1 MSTDQQKI
9 AELQNTIIAL
19 TGTVATLSSEVARLS
34 NKPFHN
40 QQVMKT
46 SIPLLPMQQSY
57 SRHRAPF
64 QEQGRRPY
72 REMHGTA
79 ASSSAGTASTA
90 SASTASAATAS
101 SSAGASASATAATST
116 DTHRMISLSDILTTN
131 EEVTFYVNT
140 GKDSKGEFTK
150 STVVTTFDGTNLNVT
165 RCDHVSSLVGLQ
177 TQKPGEIL
185 YKFIEELKNGN
196 HIKRTFSVA
205 PWKLC
210 YVVRD
215 GNTVTLDQLRNN
227 LSPQ

>member
-1 MSTDQQKI
+1 MSSDQQKI
-9 AELQNTIIAL
+9 TELQNTIVSLQA
-19 TGTVATLSSEVARLS
+19 TVATLSSEIARLS
-34 NKPFHN
+34 TKPFH
-40 QQVMKT
+40 QVMQT

-57 SRHRAPF
+57 SRRAPF

-72 REMHGTA
+72 REMRG
-79 ASSSAGTASTA
+79 ASTSA
-90 SASTASAATAS
+90 TSATGASTSATNGTSAT
-101 SSAGASASATAATST
+101 AGASTSAASA
-116 DTHRMISLSDILTTN
+116 DNRRMVSLSDIITTN

-140 GKDSKGEFTK
+140 GKDAKGEFTK
-150 STVVTTFDGTNLNVT
+150 STVVTTFDGSNLNVT

-196 HIKRTFSVA
+196 HIKRTFNVA

-215 GNTVTLDQLRNN
+215 GQTLTLDQLRNN
-227 LSPQ
+227 LPQ

>member
-1 MSTDQQKI
+1 MSSDQQKI
-9 AELQNTIIAL
+9 TELQNTIVSLQATI
-19 TGTVATLSSEVARLS
+19 ATLSSEVARLS
-34 NKPFHN
+34 TKPFH
-40 QQVMKT
+40 QVMQT

-57 SRHRAPF
+57 SRRAPF

-72 REMHGTA
+72 REMHGAT
-79 ASSSAGTASTA
+79 SSTSATGASTG
-90 SASTASAATAS
+90 AATA
-101 SSAGASASATAATST
+101 ATNGTNATAATAATS
-116 DTHRMISLSDILTTN
+116 DNRRMVSLSDIITTN

-140 GKDSKGEFTK
+140 GKDAKGEFTK
-150 STVVTTFDGTNLNVT
+150 STVVTTFDGSNLNVT

-196 HIKRTFSVA
+196 HIKRTFNVA

-215 GNTVTLDQLRNN
+215 GQTLTLDQLRNN
-227 LSPQ
+227 LPQ

>member
-46 SIPLLPMQQSY
+46 SIPLSPMQPSY
-57 SRHRAPF
+57 PRHRAPF

-72 REMHGTA
+72 RDMHGTGAATAATGAATA
-79 ASSSAGTASTA
+79 ASSATSAT
-90 SASTASAATAS
+90 S
-101 SSAGASASATAATST
+101 SSSATAAASA
-116 DTHRMISLSDILTTN
+116 DTHRMVSLSDILTTN

-140 GKDSKGEFTK
+140 GKDGKGEFTK

-165 RCDHVSSLVGLQ
+165 RCDHVSSLIGLQ

-215 GNTVTLDQLRNN
+215 GQMVTLDQLRNS

>member
-9 AELQNTIIAL
+9 AELQNTIVAL
-19 TGTVATLSSEVARLS
+19 TATVATLSSEVARLS
-34 NKPFHN
+34 NKPFH

-46 SIPLLPMQQSY
+46 SIPLLPMHQSY

-79 ASSSAGTASTA
+79 ATGATGAATGAASSAT
-90 SASTASAATAS
+90 TAS

-116 DTHRMISLSDILTTN
+116 DTHRMVSLSDILTTN

-150 STVVTTFDGTNLNVT
+150 STVVTTFDGTNLTVT
-165 RCDHVSSLVGLQ
+165 CCEHVSSLVGLQ

-210 YVVRD
+210 YVIRD
-215 GNTVTLDQLRNN
+215 GQMITLDQLRNK
-227 LSPQ
+227 LSP

>member
-1 MSTDQQKI
+1 MSSEQQKI
-9 AELQNTIIAL
+9 TELQNTIAAL
-19 TGTVATLSSEVARLS
+19 TATVATLSSEVARLS
-34 NKPFHN
+34 NKPFHH
-40 QQVMKT
+40 QVMKT

-57 SRHRAPF
+57 SRRAPF

-72 REMHGTA
+72 REMHGATTSSTGA
-79 ASSSAGTASTA
+79 ATSSTGTATSSTG
-90 SASTASAATAS
+90 AATS
-101 SSAGASASATAATST
+101 STGAATAATSST
-116 DTHRMISLSDILTTN
+116 AATSDNHRMVSLSDIITTN

-140 GKDSKGEFTK
+140 GKDAKGEFTK
-150 STVVTTFDGTNLNVT
+150 STVVTTFDGSNLNVT

-196 HIKRTFSVA
+196 HIKRTFNVA

-215 GNTVTLDQLRNN
+215 GQTLTLDQLRNN

>member
-1 MSTDQQKI
+1 MSSDQQKI
-9 AELQNTIIAL
+9 TELQNTIVSLQA
-19 TGTVATLSSEVARLS
+19 TVATLSSEIARLS
-34 NKPFHN
+34 TKPFH
-40 QQVMKT
+40 QVMQT

-57 SRHRAPF
+57 SRRAPF

-72 REMHGTA
+72 REMHG
-79 ASSSAGTASTA
+79 
-90 SASTASAATAS
+90 AAT
-101 SSAGASASATAATST
+101 GAATSAT
-116 DTHRMISLSDILTTN
+116 GASTSATNGTNATSGSATSGASTSTSADNRRMVSLSDIITTN

-140 GKDSKGEFTK
+140 GKDAKGEFTK
-150 STVVTTFDGTNLNVT
+150 STVVTTFDGSNLNVT

-196 HIKRTFSVA
+196 HIKRTFNVA

-215 GNTVTLDQLRNN
+215 GQTLTLDQLRNN
-227 LSPQ
+227 LPQ

>member
-79 ASSSAGTASTA
+79 ASSATT
-90 SASTASAATAS
+90 ASTASAATAS
-101 SSAGASASATAATST
+101 SSAGASAGASASATAATST

-140 GKDSKGEFTK
+140 GKDAKGEFTK

-210 YVVRD
+210 YVVRG
-215 GNTVTLDQLRNN
+215 GNTMTLDQLRNN

>member
-9 AELQNTIIAL
+9 AELQNTIVAL

-40 QQVMKT
+40 QVMKT
-46 SIPLLPMQQSY
+46 SIPLLPMQPSY
-57 SRHRAPF
+57 PRRSF

-72 REMHGTA
+72 RDLQGT
-79 ASSSAGTASTA
+79 
-90 SASTASAATAS
+90 
-101 SSAGASASATAATST
+101 GASASATSATAAVSGSST
-116 DTHRMISLSDILTTN
+116 DTHRMVSLSDILTTN

-140 GKDSKGEFTK
+140 GKDAKGEFTK

-165 RCDHVSSLVGLQ
+165 RCEHVSSLVGLQ

-185 YKFIEELKNGN
+185 YKFIEELKNSN

-210 YVVRD
+210 YVIRD
-215 GNTVTLDQLRNN
+215 GQMVTLDQLRNK
-227 LSPQ
+227 LSP

>member
-140 GKDSKGEFTK
+140 GKDAKGEFTK

>member
-40 QQVMKT
+40 QQVMQT
-46 SIPLLPMQQSY
+46 SIPLLPMQPSY
-57 SRHRAPF
+57 PRNRAPF

-72 REMHGTA
+72 RELQGTTASSATSATSATA
-79 ASSSAGTASTA
+79 ASSS
-90 SASTASAATAS
+90 
-101 SSAGASASATAATST
+101 ST
-116 DTHRMISLSDILTTN
+116 DTHRMVSLSDILTTN

-140 GKDSKGEFTK
+140 GKDGKGEFTK

-185 YKFIEELKNGN
+185 YKFIEELKNSN

-215 GNTVTLDQLRNN
+215 GNMLTLDQLRNK
-227 LSPQ
+227 LSP

>member
-9 AELQNTIIAL
+9 AELQNTIVAL
-19 TGTVATLSSEVARLS
+19 TATVATLSSEVARLS
-34 NKPFHN
+34 NKPFH

-64 QEQGRRPY
+64 QEQGRRSY
-72 REMHGTA
+72 REMHGTGVTGATGAATGA
-79 ASSSAGTASTA
+79 ASSATT
-90 SASTASAATAS
+90 ATAS

-116 DTHRMISLSDILTTN
+116 DTHRMVSLSDILTTN

-140 GKDSKGEFTK
+140 GKDAKGEFTK
-150 STVVTTFDGTNLNVT
+150 STVVTTFDGTNLTVT
-165 RCDHVSSLVGLQ
+165 HCDHVSSLVGLQ

-210 YVVRD
+210 YVIRD
-215 GNTVTLDQLRNN
+215 GQTLTLDQLRNK
-227 LSPQ
+227 LSP